1 MRLEQLASFLELSKH
16 SSLVS
21 ASRSLH
27 VTQQALSAC
36 IKNMETELGVTL
48 LRRSSRGVEL
58 TPEGRQ
64 LLAFAA
70 DVMPKY
76 RDLTSGFR
84 SADDGLRGTLRVYVN
99 TAFYLARL
107 FSIVEKYCARYPRV
121 KVITATLNAD
131 SICERLLS
139 PAEEDTYS
147 IGLLNI
153 PNSVSGDLAF
163 SFAMDERLTFHPL
176 AGGGYHACVGQ
187 THPLARHRSV
197 SMRRLIREP
206 IIGGAA
212 DEMCIT
218 PLYALLSR
226 YGKPNIVL
234 ATTSLNLWS
243 HSIANNVGIG
253 FLHDIFLDG
262 AEPFRTYLQG
272 ITTIGIRENMT
283 AVTGYLLHGEPG
295 EILKSFISFLPR
307 GNDREIQ
314 TCMHRK

>member
-1 MRLEQLASFLELSKH
+1 MRLEQLASFLEVAKH

-27 VTQQALSAC
+27 MTQQALSAS

-48 LRRSSRGVEL
+48 LRRSARGVVL

-76 RDLTSGFR
+76 RELTGGFK
-84 SADDGLRGTLRVYVN
+84 SADEGGLRGTLRVYVN

-107 FSIVEKYCARYPRV
+107 FSIVERYCARYPHV
-121 KVITATLNAD
+121 KVVTSTLNAEG
-131 SICERLLS
+131 IYERMLS
-139 PAEEDTYS
+139 PAEKDTYS

-153 PNSVSGDLAF
+153 PNTMNGEPDPAF
-163 SFAMDERLTFHPL
+163 IVDSRLTFHPL
-176 AGGGYHACVGQ
+176 VSGGYHACVGQ
-187 THPLARHRSV
+187 THPLARRRSV
-197 SMRRLIREP
+197 SVRRLIREP

-212 DEMCIT
+212 DEMCTT
-218 PLYALLSR
+218 PLYYLLSQ

-234 ATTSLNLWS
+234 ATTSINLWS

-283 AVTGYLLHGEPG
+283 AVTGYLLNGEPG
-295 EILKSFISFLPR
+295 EIIKSFISFLPR
-307 GNDREIQ
+307 GKE
-314 TCMHRK
+314 T